1 VSESVPW
8 LRRHA
13 PAAVVSLVAA
23 LLVTGC
29 AVAPR
34 PWDPWRTTLG
44 RENPLAGQIWD
55 VGAGRFVDA
64 DRLVTRLVPGRFVLL
79 GEKHDNADHHRLQ
92 AWLLGQLIARGRR
105 PAVGFEMFE
114 TTDAPAIARYLA
126 AAPHDAAGLG
136 DAVDWG
142 RSGWPP
148 WELYRPIAAAA
159 LEAGLPIVATNLPR
173 GVART
178 LSRQG
183 VAGVDPALAARL
195 GLDHPLS
202 PERLAP
208 LATEIRDAHC
218 GQIPESMLAGMVAA
232 QRARDAQIA
241 RSLVEAA
248 TADGGLLIAGAGHV
262 RTDRG
267 VPIVLAALVP
277 GARVLSVAFVEVDDD
292 RRDPGGYAARF
303 GVTVLP
309 FDFVWFTPRVED
321 RDPCERFRTAPV
333 RS

>member
-1 VSESVPW
+1 MCRRRARASVGA
-8 LRRHA
+8 L
-13 PAAVVSLVAA
+13 VVA
-23 LLVTGC
+23 LLVSGC
-29 AVAPR
+29 ASGPR
-34 PWDPWRTTLG
+34 PWEPWQTTLG
-44 RENPLAGQIWD
+44 QGNPLAGRIWD
-55 VGAGRFVDA
+55 VGAGRFIDA
-64 DRLVTRLVPGRFVLL
+64 DRLPTRLATARFVLL
-79 GEKHDNADHHRLQ
+79 GEKHDNADHHHLQ
-92 AWLLGQLIARGRR
+92 AWLLRELIARGRR

-114 TTDAPAIARYLA
+114 TTDAPAIARHLA
-126 AAPHDAAGLG
+126 AVPRDAAGLG
-136 DAVDWG
+136 DAVDWR

-173 GVART
+173 TVART

-195 GLDHPLS
+195 GLDRPLP
-202 PERLAP
+202 PERQAP
-208 LATEIRDAHC
+208 MATEIRDAHC
-218 GQIPESMLAGMVAA
+218 GQIPEGMVGGMVAA
-232 QRARDAQIA
+232 QRARDAQMA
-241 RSLVEAA
+241 RSLAEAA

-267 VPIVLAALVP
+267 VPVDLAALAP
-277 GARVLSVAFVEVDDD
+277 GARVLSVAFVEVRDD
-292 RRDPGGYAARF
+292 RRDPGTYAERF
-303 GVTVLP
+303 GAATLP

>member
-1 VSESVPW
+1 LS
-8 LRRHA
+8 A
-13 PAAVVSLVAA
+13 PGAVWSLFAA
-23 LLVTGC
+23 LLVAGC
-29 AVAPR
+29 AAAPR
-34 PWDPWRTTLG
+34 PWEPWRTTLG
-44 RENPLAGQIWD
+44 QGNPLAGRIWD
-55 VGAGRFVDA
+55 VDAGRFVDA

-79 GEKHDNADHHRLQ
+79 GEQHDNADHHRLQ
-92 AWLLGQLIARGRR
+92 AWLLRQLIARGRR

-126 AAPHDAAGLG
+126 GAPRDAAGLG

-173 GVART
+173 SVART
-178 LSRQG
+178 LSRKG
-183 VAGVDPALAARL
+183 VAGVDPALAASL
-195 GLDHPLS
+195 GLDRPLP
-202 PERLAP
+202 PELLAP
-208 LATEIRDAHC
+208 LTTEIRDAHC
-218 GQIPESMLAGMVAA
+218 GQIPESMVGGMVAA

-241 RSLVEAA
+241 RSLAEAA

-267 VPIVLAALVP
+267 VPVVLAALAP
-277 GARVLSVAFVEVDDD
+277 GARVLSVTFVEVSDD
-292 RRDPGGYAARF
+292 RREPRSYAERF
-303 GVTVLP
+303 GVSALP
-309 FDFVWFTPRVED
+309 FDFVWFTPRVDD

>member
-1 VSESVPW
+1 M
-8 LRRHA
+8 RRGLGA
-13 PAAVVSLVAA
+13 LTLLVA
-23 LLVTGC
+23 LLVSGC
-29 AVAPR
+29 AAAPR
-34 PWDPWRTTLG
+34 PWEPWQTTLG
-44 RENPLAGQIWD
+44 QGSPLAGRIWD
-55 VGAGRFVDA
+55 VSASRFIDAG
-64 DRLVTRLVPGRFVLL
+64 RLVTRLVPARFVLL

-92 AWLLGQLIARGRR
+92 AWLLRELIARGRR

-126 AAPHDAAGLG
+126 AAPRDAAGLG
-136 DAVDWG
+136 DAVNWG

-159 LEAGLPIVATNLPR
+159 LDAGLPIVATNLPR
-173 GVART
+173 TVART

-195 GLDHPLS
+195 GLDRPLP
-202 PERLAP
+202 PERQAP
-208 LATEIRDAHC
+208 MASEIRDAHC
-218 GQIPESMLAGMVAA
+218 GQIPESMVGGMVAA

-241 RSLVEAA
+241 RSLAEAA
-248 TADGGLLIAGAGHV
+248 TADGGVLIAGAGHV

-267 VPIVLAALVP
+267 VPVDLAALAP
-277 GARVLSVAFVEVDDD
+277 GARVLSVAFVEVGDD
-292 RRDPGGYAARF
+292 RQEPGSYAERF
-303 GVTVLP
+303 GVATLP